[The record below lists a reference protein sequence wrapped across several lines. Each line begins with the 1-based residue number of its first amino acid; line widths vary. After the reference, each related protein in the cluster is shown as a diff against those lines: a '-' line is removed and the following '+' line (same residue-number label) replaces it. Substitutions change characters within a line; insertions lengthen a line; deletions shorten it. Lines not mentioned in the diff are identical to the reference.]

1 MLLASGGPQM
11 ASRNACRLQ
20 ELVISPPLAN
30 GNLELVAAAS
40 GRRRI
45 ILGGDRDPITPLD
58 YGGASIETRTPLDS
72 AAPANVVAGCPAQVQ
87 VSRLVTAD
95 GGSWRAKSQYYVVT
109 GVLGQLATGEL
120 CDRVKYLRQV
130 SGEAILELF
139 DIPVAAAERNVGDGV
154 GVRLDRWIT
163 DDTFRAR
170 IGRLELDIKISDQ
183 PQLVVSLVGDPA
195 QIAALVAE
203 RAAAAPA
210 TVPAAR
216 AAPPATPASNTAV
229 PREPEPPNPSR
240 IATRASESLIYGTR
254 VAVKE
259 YYEAAGQWPSRYE
272 VLSRLAGPRTGEG
285 VERVSVEDGTVV
297 IEFSALAPEL
307 RGKRLAVR
315 PMMTTGSAVYWVC
328 GYESPPP
335 GSFDPPS
342 GPAARVATTVDRAY
356 LPPRCR

>member
-1 MLLASGGPQM
+1 
-11 ASRNACRLQ
+11 
-20 ELVISPPLAN
+20 
-30 GNLELVAAAS
+30 
-40 GRRRI
+40 
-45 ILGGDRDPITPLD
+45 
-58 YGGASIETRTPLDS
+58 
-72 AAPANVVAGCPAQVQ
+72 
-87 VSRLVTAD
+87 
-95 GGSWRAKSQYYVVT
+95 
-109 GVLGQLATGEL
+109 
-120 CDRVKYLRQV
+120 
-130 SGEAILELF
+130 
-139 DIPVAAAERNVGDGV
+139 
-154 GVRLDRWIT
+154 
-163 DDTFRAR
+163 
-170 IGRLELDIKISDQ
+170 
-183 PQLVVSLVGDPA
+183 VVSLVGDPA

-229 PREPEPPNPSR
+229 PREPEPPNPLR

-307 RGKRLAVR
+307 RGKRLVVR